1 MTDYSDAIK
10 NMVFSYSNLSTF
22 ETCKLL
28 WKKIYIEKIER
39 KSGFYAEVGLIFH
52 ETLEKYFKEEIESYQ
67 MLDYYKDNYSR
78 VVVSDEPPFPKGIG
92 EKYYQDGITFFSNF
106 DFSRDDYDMLNVEE
120 PVKTTISEIMFVIKP
135 DLVMR
140 DKETQNIILMD
151 YKTSNPYQPNGTIKK
166 DKILPY
172 ARQLQLYASLLWA
185 EKQIEV
191 NQMWLWFVRYNKIEK
206 FAVSPEKAFNNLQK
220 FLAEIEEIK
229 NEKDFPANTSNKF
242 FCDTFC
248 SYSEDCLDRMFR

>member
-1 MTDYSDAIK
+1 MTDYSDATK

-135 DLVMR
+135 DLV
-140 DKETQNIILMD
+140 I
-151 YKTSNPYQPNGTIKK
+151 S
-166 DKILPY
+166 
-172 ARQLQLYASLLWA
+172 
-185 EKQIEV
+185 
-191 NQMWLWFVRYNKIEK
+191 
-206 FAVSPEKAFNNLQK
+206 
-220 FLAEIEEIK
+220 
-229 NEKDFPANTSNKF
+229 
-242 FCDTFC
+242 
-248 SYSEDCLDRMFR
+248 